1 MSRISAP
8 LRGRKSSKGF
18 DLDGLAML
26 MRDNRMWCKLGKV
39 FAPDG
44 AKCWQVNA
52 EGMILVEVETIPDG
66 LDLTCRL
73 ATWGSGGGFGG
84 WSIPRPNSI
93 VAVMVPDG
101 EIEFFPIIIAV
112 LDCNAA
118 PDGVGDD
125 LTLIADDRDIAIQA
139 PNTYV
144 GDKDATEH
152 AVLGDAQKDA
162 LDTFSTALNT
172 YASAIQTTADPSGV
186 ATTTL
191 SAAITV
197 FQTQLMTCLSGH
209 VRIGP

>member
-1 MSRISAP
+1 MSRITAP

-26 MRDNRMWCKLGKV
+26 MRDGRMWTKLGKV

-66 LDLTCRL
+66 QDLTCRL
-73 ATWGSGGGFGG
+73 GTWGSGGGFGG
-84 WSIPRPNSI
+84 WAIPRPNSI

-101 EIEFFPIIIAV
+101 EIEFHPIIIGV

-139 PNTYV
+139 PRV
-144 GDKDATEH
+144 ALGDKDATES
-152 AVLGDAQKDA
+152 AMLGDSFTGDLSDPMTDILSDLATLFAA
-162 LDTFSTALNT
+162 LSLGVPTSTT
-172 YASAIQTTADPSGV
+172 SIG
-186 ATTTL
+186 TL
-191 SAAITV
+191 SAG
-197 FQTQLMTCLSGH
+197 LSSRAYQSSK
-209 VRIGP
+209 VKVSS